1 MNYQLVLVIGS
12 NGSQDD
18 KYSKIIERHVQL
30 AELSVSSTAMN
41 RAVDDIKESTASG
54 REPAVVL
61 IGPKVPNALVVA
73 RRIRSVWPIGQML
86 FVTDGPYLEKLQR
99 ELRHAPMIGPNWS
112 LIQVGDPQL
121 PQKIQKAAQASR
133 QRVRLRTTLDRA
145 NLTLS
150 APKPI
155 DSIQYR
161 RMAVSEHYLAN
172 LLEQSQDPTI
182 SLDIRNTVL
191 YWNRAAERLFQQS
204 AGSVYGIHVAKLP
217 FWSSSLDSCLERIHA
232 GIRTLTAE
240 IKCSLPH
247 GNLDLEILM
256 SGVHDSNT
264 GSLVGTSLVLR
275 DISLRNRVLEV
286 ERARRHE
293 AEQTSKMKDEFLAVL
308 SHELRTPVTAVI
320 GRTQLLKFHHRNE
333 PDLLSSLNIIER
345 NAQLQAK
352 LIEDLLDT
360 SLVVTGKLHLKLQL
374 VSIRQVVE
382 AAVESVR
389 SAVEHKQIMLSE
401 VFHPVVGFMQG
412 DPHRLQQVFINLL
425 TNATKFTPQGGH
437 IEVTLSQTGS
447 HFEVVVS
454 DNGVGIDPEF
464 LPHVFDKFGQE
475 DASITRRYGGLGL
488 GLSITKHLVKLHGG
502 DIYASSPGRDRGAR
516 FTVSLPVHCR
526 KLPEKGDS
534 PNEPEKKEFS
544 AILTGRRIL
553 VVDDIAD
560 TRDLVAEVLQAYG
573 AEVITVESGAA
584 ALQALESFHPE
595 VLVSDIGMP
604 DMDGYELIKRIR
616 ARGCT
621 SEDLPAL
628 ALTAFA
634 GPTDKDAAIQAGY
647 QAHLAKPLIVT
658 ELTAAIERLIGK

>member
-1 MNYQLVLVIGS
+1 M
-12 NGSQDD
+12 
-18 KYSKIIERHVQL
+18 
-30 AELSVSSTAMN
+30 
-41 RAVDDIKESTASG
+41 
-54 REPAVVL
+54 
-61 IGPKVPNALVVA
+61 
-73 RRIRSVWPIGQML
+73 
-86 FVTDGPYLEKLQR
+86 
-99 ELRHAPMIGPNWS
+99 
-112 LIQVGDPQL
+112 
-121 PQKIQKAAQASR
+121 
-133 QRVRLRTTLDRA
+133 
-145 NLTLS
+145 
-150 APKPI
+150 
-155 DSIQYR
+155 
-161 RMAVSEHYLAN
+161 
-172 LLEQSQDPTI
+172 
-182 SLDIRNTVL
+182 
-191 YWNRAAERLFQQS
+191 
-204 AGSVYGIHVAKLP
+204 
-217 FWSSSLDSCLERIHA
+217 
-232 GIRTLTAE
+232 
-240 IKCSLPH
+240 
-247 GNLDLEILM
+247 
-256 SGVHDSNT
+256 
-264 GSLVGTSLVLR
+264 
-275 DISLRNRVLEV
+275 LEV
-286 ERARRHE
+286 ERPRRHE

-333 PDLLSSLNIIER
+333 PDLLSALNIIER

-389 SAVEHKQIMLSE
+389 PAVEHKQITLSE
-401 VFHPVVGFMQG
+401 VFHPVVGFMHG

-437 IEVTLSQTGS
+437 IQVTLSQIGS

-464 LPHVFDKFGQE
+464 LPYVFDKFGQE

-502 DIYASSPGRDRGAR
+502 DVYASSPGRDRGAR

-534 PNEPEKKEFS
+534 LNEPEKKEFS

-584 ALQALESFHPE
+584 ALQALESFHPD

-634 GPTDKDAAIQAGY
+634 SPTDKDAAIQAGY
-647 QAHLAKPLIVT
+647 QTHLAKPLIVT
-658 ELTAAIERLIGK
+658 ELTAAIERLIGT